1 MINRLFNSWRRR
13 GLLANPW
20 RRLGALAAA
29 ATLTA
34 LAGTASA
41 ETYIG
46 AFGDWD
52 AFHDGEGASKVCYMA
67 SLPKKSEGNYT
78 SRGKTYIMV
87 TRHPADQIIGQV
99 YVTAGY
105 TYKTG
110 SEAEALIGA
119 TSYPLFTHAD
129 TPDTSWAFD
138 DRALRQ
144 AMIKGR
150 IMIIEGTSSRG
161 TLTTD
166 TYSLSGVTAAYRAIS
181 QECGLR

>member
-1 MINRLFNSWRRR
+1 MTERRLHPWRLF
-13 GLLANPW
+13 
-20 RRLGALAAA
+20 GALAAA
-29 ATLTA
+29 AALAA
-34 LAGTASA
+34 LAGTPSAAA

-52 AFHDGEGASKVCYMA
+52 AFHDGQGDAKVCYMA

-78 SRGKTYIMV
+78 ARGKTYVMV
-87 TRHPADQIIGQV
+87 THHPANQVFGQV

-105 TYKTG
+105 SYKTG
-110 SEAEALIGA
+110 SEAEVLIGGA
-119 TSYPLFTHAD
+119 SYALFTHQD
-129 TPDTSWAFD
+129 TPDTAWAYD
-138 DRALRQ
+138 DKVLRQ

-150 IMIIEGTSSRG
+150 AMVIKGTSSRG

-166 TYSLSGVTAAYRAIS
+166 TYSLTGVTAAYRAIS